1 MGPNFTMKSVIFS
14 DTIGIVFVNILP
26 VKLFYCLG
34 NSCQP
39 VIDLWC
45 WKILYRVVSSGVNR
59 SLVKVGDSV
68 LAFFWLTGSEKV
80 FLRDIGVLKVSYR
93 VKQCLITTIRN
104 IIDWKFSNTISMEAN
119 TKYNVSNYLYSFSPS
134 CIYFEFSS
142 APCGISYLFDGRVY

>member
-1 MGPNFTMKSVIFS
+1 MKSVVFS

-34 NSCQP
+34 NNCQP

-80 FLRDIGVLKVSYR
+80 FLRDISVLKVSYH

-104 IIDWKFSNTISMEAN
+104 IIDWIFSNTISMEAN
-119 TKYNVSNYLYSFSPS
+119 AKYNVSVFSPS

-142 APCGISYLFDGRVY
+142 APCGISFFCLTGGFIRL

>member
-1 MGPNFTMKSVIFS
+1 MSAC
-14 DTIGIVFVNILP
+14 
-26 VKLFYCLG
+26 Y
-34 NSCQP
+34 
-39 VIDLWC
+39 
-45 WKILYRVVSSGVNR
+45 R
-59 SLVKVGDSV
+59 SLMLKNTLQSSFIRCKSFISKSGG
-68 LAFFWLTGSEKV
+68 LRTCI
-80 FLRDIGVLKVSYR
+80 FLINWFRKSMRDIGVLKVSYS